1 MLNDLFSKLQPG
13 LLNNIAAKA
22 LCFDTGWLC
31 GSDCGVPCGD
41 RIINGVKHCYYWEIL
56 YYDEGSPSCQN
67 QQQCTD
73 SCPGGCWEIVCPTCP
88 CFA

>member
-1 MLNDLFSKLQPG
+1 
-13 LLNNIAAKA
+13 
-22 LCFDTGWLC
+22 
-31 GSDCGVPCGD
+31 VPCGD